1 MTGVSMG
8 RWAVGAPLFM
18 LALSVGPLHGQ
29 VSQQR
34 IEKAA
39 RLLENL
45 VETYGVSGD
54 EGEVRK
60 EVLDALPDW
69 ADPEVDSAGN
79 VWVRVGRGEPVS
91 VFVAHMDETGFQ
103 ITGIGDDGLLTVR
116 SRGGFLLSLWEGT
129 PAIVHKEDEPI
140 NGVFVP
146 RADTSVPS
154 RVAPDPMRVDV
165 GARSRAE
172 VDAMGIEVGQT
183 VTNPKEFVRLAG
195 TRATGRSF
203 DDRVGTAAQIL
214 ALQEL
219 DPASARHEFV
229 FLWVVEEEI
238 GLVGSAYAAR
248 TLDFDADRVYPVDTF
263 VSADTP
269 IDPQNFA
276 VAPIGKGPVAR
287 AVDNS
292 SVTPPAVL
300 DSLVAVVRARGLPFQ
315 VGTTNGGNDGSVW
328 ASWGVVDIPFGW
340 PLRYSHSPIEV
351 IDLKDVVILSDW
363 IRDSALDAQSGEPDS
378 VGACGNTGRLG

>member
-1 MTGVSMG
+1 MRGVSIG
-8 RWAVGAPLFM
+8 RWVLWAPIVILIVS
-18 LALSVGPLHGQ
+18 LTVSAGPLHGQ

-34 IEKAA
+34 IENAA
-39 RLLENL
+39 RLLKDL

-79 VWVRVGRGEPVS
+79 VWVRVGQGEPVS
-91 VFVAHMDETGFQ
+91 VFVAHMDEVGFQ
-103 ITGIGDDGLLTVR
+103 VTEIGDDGRLTVR
-116 SRGGFLLSLWEGT
+116 SRGGFLQSLWEGT
-129 PAIVHKEDEPI
+129 PAIVHQEDEPI

-146 RADTSVPS
+146 RADTSEP
-154 RVAPDPMRVDV
+154 RRFAPAGPTYVDV

-172 VDAMGIEVGQT
+172 AEAMGIEVGQT

-203 DDRVGTAAQIL
+203 DDRVGAAAQIL
-214 ALQEL
+214 ALQEM
-219 DPASARHEFV
+219 DPATAQHEFV

-248 TLDFDADRVYPVDTF
+248 TLGFDADRIYPVDTF

-276 VAPIGKGPVAR
+276 VAPIGKGPVVR

-292 SVTPPAVL
+292 SVTPPAVV
-300 DSLVAVVRARGLPFQ
+300 DSLVSVVRARGLPFQ
-315 VGTTNGGNDGSVW
+315 VGTTNGGNDGSAW
-328 ASWGVVDIPFGW
+328 SSWGVVDIPFGW

-351 IDLKDVVILSDW
+351 IDLKDVVVLSDW
-363 IRDSALDAQSGEPDS
+363 IRAIVEAW
-378 VGACGNTGRLG
+378 

>member
-1 MTGVSMG
+1 MR
-8 RWAVGAPLFM
+8 RWAVGAPLVI
-18 LALSVGPLHGQ
+18 LAVSAGPLLGQ

-34 IEKAA
+34 IENAA
-39 RLLENL
+39 RLLEDL

-54 EGEVRK
+54 EGEVRG

-79 VWVRVGRGEPVS
+79 VWVRVGQGEPVS
-91 VFVAHMDETGFQ
+91 VFVAHMDEVGFQ
-103 ITGIGDDGLLTVR
+103 VTEIGEDGLLTVR
-116 SRGGFLLSLWEGT
+116 SRGGFLPSLWEGT
-129 PAIVHKEDEPI
+129 PAIVHQEDAPI

-146 RADTSVPS
+146 RADTSKP
-154 RVAPDPMRVDV
+154 RRFAPAGPTYVDI

-172 VDAMGIEVGQT
+172 AEAMGIEVGQT

-195 TRATGRSF
+195 TRATSRSF

-219 DPASARHEFV
+219 DPATAQHEFI

-248 TLDFDADRVYPVDTF
+248 TLGFDADRVYPVDTF

-276 VAPIGKGPVAR
+276 VAPIGMGPVAR

-300 DSLVAVVRARGLPFQ
+300 DSLLAVVRARGLPLQ
-315 VGTTNGGNDGSVW
+315 VGTTNGGNDGSAW
-328 ASWGVVDIPFGW
+328 APWGVVDIPFGW
-340 PLRYSHSPIEV
+340 PLRYSHSPVEV
-351 IDLKDVVILSDW
+351 IDLKDVVVLSDW
-363 IRDSALDAQSGEPDS
+363 IRAI
-378 VGACGNTGRLG
+378 VGAW

>member
-1 MTGVSMG
+1 MRGSAMG
-8 RWAVGAPLFM
+8 RWALGAPLLI
-18 LALSVGPLHGQ
+18 LALAAGPLHGQ

-34 IEKAA
+34 IENAA
-39 RLLENL
+39 RLLEDL

-60 EVLDALPDW
+60 EILDALPGW

-79 VWVRVGRGEPVS
+79 VWVRVGQGEPVS

-103 ITGIGDDGLLTVR
+103 ITEIGDDGLLTVR
-116 SRGGFLLSLWEGT
+116 SRGGFLRSLWEGT
-129 PAIVHKEDEPI
+129 PAIVHQEDEPI

-146 RADTSVPS
+146 RRDISEPS
-154 RVAPDPMRVDV
+154 RAVPPGPTYVDV

-172 VDAMGIEVGQT
+172 AEAMGMEVGQT

-203 DDRVGTAAQIL
+203 DDRVSSAAQIL
-214 ALQEL
+214 ALQDL
-219 DPASARHEFV
+219 DPAAARHEFV

-248 TLDFDADRVYPVDTF
+248 TLGFDADRVYPVDTF

-276 VAPIGKGPVAR
+276 VAPSLLALSHRGHRSQGSGGALR
-287 AVDNS
+287 
-292 SVTPPAVL
+292 L
-300 DSLVAVVRARGLPFQ
+300 DSRHRRGLVEADAAVSPASALRGAAVRRKHSLEVLLDRGPLFRSHAVVRAVSQ
-315 VGTTNGGNDGSVW
+315 
-328 ASWGVVDIPFGW
+328 
-340 PLRYSHSPIEV
+340 
-351 IDLKDVVILSDW
+351 
-363 IRDSALDAQSGEPDS
+363 
-378 VGACGNTGRLG
+378 

>member
-1 MTGVSMG
+1 MRGVSIG
-8 RWAVGAPLFM
+8 RSASGAPLFGAALLVLT
-18 LALSVGPLHGQ
+18 LAAGPLYGQ

-34 IEKAA
+34 IENAA
-39 RLLENL
+39 RLLEDL

-69 ADPEVDSAGN
+69 ADADVDSAGN
-79 VWVRVGRGEPVS
+79 VWVRVGQGEPVS
-91 VFVAHMDETGFQ
+91 VFVAHMDETGFA
-103 ITGIGDDGLLTVR
+103 ITDIGADGLLTVAR
-116 SRGGFLLSLWEGT
+116 RGGFIPSLWEGT

-146 RADTSVPS
+146 RPAGSAPS
-154 RVAPDPMRVDV
+154 RALPAGPTYVDV

-172 VDAMGIEVGQT
+172 AEGMGIEVGQT

-214 ALQEL
+214 ALREL
-219 DPASARHEFV
+219 DPASAQHEFV

-248 TLDFDADRVYPVDTF
+248 TMGFDADRVYAVDTF
-263 VSADTP
+263 VSSDSP
-269 IDPQNFA
+269 LDPKNFA
-276 VAPIGKGPVAR
+276 FAPLGRGPVAR

-300 DSLVAVVRARGLPFQ
+300 DSLVAVVRSRGLPFQ

-340 PLRYSHSPIEV
+340 PLRYSHSPVEV
-351 IDLKDVVILSDW
+351 IDLKDVVVLSDW
-363 IRDSALDAQSGEPDS
+363 IRAIVEAW
-378 VGACGNTGRLG
+378 